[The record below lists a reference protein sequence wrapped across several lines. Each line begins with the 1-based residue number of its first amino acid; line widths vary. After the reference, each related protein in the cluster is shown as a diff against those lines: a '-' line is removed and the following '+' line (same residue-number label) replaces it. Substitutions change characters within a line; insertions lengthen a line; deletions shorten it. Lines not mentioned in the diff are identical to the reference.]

1 MLYYPKIYIW
11 KSIHNRVASK
21 ELCLKIIF
29 ETMAVKYTEMSTYV
43 DKNIYGETFIGVE
56 KQAKN

>member
-1 MLYYPKIYIW
+1 
-11 KSIHNRVASK
+11 
-21 ELCLKIIF
+21 
-29 ETMAVKYTEMSTYV
+29 MAVKYTKMSTYV